1 MARKGKSM
9 RKLKREE
16 VDLDMCFY
24 NTEWR
29 GKERDE
35 VSFVVLWAFSYSSS
49 LQLQRH
55 KDNTEKIFKVS
66 NRARGEIARL
76 TTDGD
81 TS

>member
-1 MARKGKSM
+1 MRTMKEGVARKGKSM

-49 LQLQRH
+49 L
-55 KDNTEKIFKVS
+55 
-66 NRARGEIARL
+66 
-76 TTDGD
+76 
-81 TS
+81 